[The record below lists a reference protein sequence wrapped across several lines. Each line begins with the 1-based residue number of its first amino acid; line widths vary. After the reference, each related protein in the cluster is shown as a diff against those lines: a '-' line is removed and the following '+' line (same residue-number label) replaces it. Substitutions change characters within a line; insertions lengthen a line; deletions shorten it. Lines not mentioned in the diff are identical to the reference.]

1 MPRAKPA
8 ISLNHTAFIVWEA
21 KMPKSPS
28 IACIHQ
34 SFLGRTMATRE
45 GYCATAPTVNLYL
58 RQFRLTPLAVLAH
71 HSSHAQESANA

>member
-8 ISLNHTAFIVWEA
+8 ISLDHTASSVGEA

-28 IACIHQ
+28 FTCIHQ

-45 GYCATAPTVNLYL
+45 GYCAIAPTVNLYL
-58 RQFRLTPLAVLAH
+58 RQFCLTLLAVLAH
-71 HSSHAQESANA
+71 HSFQAQERADA